1 MFIIYLATPQFKIEV
16 VNQTKVEGVVGKSLT
31 LKWKLNNIS
40 ENYEILSANLFF
52 NLTRIC
58 IWNSAQ
64 QIPLVT
70 GRGAMKFGRRI
81 LVSYKSNIY
90 NFTLT
95 NLQHN
100 DVGLYLLTIAVSPGS
115 SAIEA
120 SSSTILIS
128 KIHGG

>member
-1 MFIIYLATPQFKIEV
+1 MFIIFLGTLQFEIEV
-16 VNQTKVEGVVGKSLT
+16 INQTKVEGVVGRSLT

-52 NLTRIC
+52 NVTRIC

-100 DVGLYLLTIAVSPGS
+100 DAGPYLLTVVVSPGGGT
-115 SAIEA
+115 IQA

-128 KIHGG
+128 KIHGE